1 MVKRVINSLSIKILT
16 YREETKGREK
26 MKILL
31 VVISIVVLFSV
42 LTIGILKG
50 NHKVR
55 YANGYDNEIENDYQT
70 MIQLFSHAEERK

>member
-1 MVKRVINSLSIKILT
+1 
-16 YREETKGREK
+16 
-26 MKILL
+26 MKTLL
-31 VVISIVVLFSV
+31 VVISIIGVLFAV
-42 LTIGILKG
+42 LTVGILKV

>member
-1 MVKRVINSLSIKILT
+1 
-16 YREETKGREK
+16 

-31 VVISIVVLFSV
+31 VIISIVIVLFAV
-42 LTIGILKG
+42 LTVGILKV

>member
-1 MVKRVINSLSIKILT
+1 
-16 YREETKGREK
+16 

-31 VVISIVVLFSV
+31 VIISIVIVLFAV
-42 LTIGILKG
+42 LTVGILKG

-55 YANGYDNEIENDYQT
+55 YANGYDSELENDYQT